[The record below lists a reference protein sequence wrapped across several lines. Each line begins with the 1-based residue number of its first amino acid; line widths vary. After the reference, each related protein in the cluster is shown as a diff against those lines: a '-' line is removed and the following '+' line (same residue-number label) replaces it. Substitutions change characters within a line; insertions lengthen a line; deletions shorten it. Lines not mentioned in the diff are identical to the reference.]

1 MPQAARTRYSR
12 ARFKGVNYIGGS
24 VVKNTHKFLSI
35 GYFLY
40 GISVIYFIGSHIL
53 KLLSVATEQSGFIF
67 LSLEAVPLISFIVI
81 ALLLMCFIFWLS
93 YLLFT
98 KNRKKTCNVLAVIL
112 LIGFPVATV
121 LGIITLWVVNKTQL
135 ANEFSI

>member
-1 MPQAARTRYSR
+1 M
-12 ARFKGVNYIGGS
+12 
-24 VVKNTHKFLSI
+24 KNTHKFLSI

>member
-1 MPQAARTRYSR
+1 MTEA
-12 ARFKGVNYIGGS
+12 GVNYIGGS
-24 VVKNTHKFLSI
+24 VMKNTHKFLSI

-112 LIGFPVATV
+112 LIGFQVATV

-135 ANEFSI
+135 ANEFSS